1 MVPELKNVSNA
12 DRNGGEVQLKARPV
26 SRGVAIGRIVLLHG
40 SSRQFFRIDIEQAA
54 IESEQR
60 RARAAFRLARRQL
73 NRLRNEP
80 AAASAP
86 GIFEAQRSMIEDS
99 SMLVKVEDVISKQ
112 RVNAEWAV
120 KEVTDAYVAQYRSI
134 PDTHLRDRYID
145 VEDVAERIQN
155 ALGGGERSA
164 PPPKDSII
172 VAKELLPSTL
182 AEEIG
187 GHPTAVITEHGG
199 WTSHT
204 FILARELNLPAV
216 TGVRKLLRRVGTG
229 DVAIVDGYNGRV
241 ILNPTQETLDRYRIP
256 AAQFKQLNY
265 NDVTV
270 SESETRTL
278 DGREIIL
285 RANVDLPEI
294 YKKAKRF
301 GACGIGLYRSEFLF
315 NPVKGYPS
323 ENHQYEAYSEIA
335 RFAGEDGV
343 KIRTF
348 DLGPEQVYGPG
359 QSREKNPAL
368 GLRAI
373 RLSLSNVRQFR
384 TQIRALLRASH
395 KARLDIVIPMVA
407 GVREMLEV
415 REIVEKEREAL
426 IAKGFSVGEPRIGA
440 MIEVPS
446 AVLLVDEIVAES
458 DFICL
463 GTNDLVQYLLAV
475 DRDNE
480 SVAGWFRTLHPAV
493 LRAIRTVID
502 VTTRAG
508 KPLVL
513 CGEMAGSPYY
523 LPLLVG
529 MGATELSMNVNSLL
543 RVRKIVCGI
552 AYTEAAELAREVTD
566 CRTSDEV
573 EAIVDR
579 HIKEKWS
586 HLIQPDRS
594 KHLRR

>member
-1 MVPELKNVSNA
+1 
-12 DRNGGEVQLKARPV
+12 
-26 SRGVAIGRIVLLHG
+26 
-40 SSRQFFRIDIEQAA
+40 
-54 IESEQR
+54 
-60 RARAAFRLARRQL
+60 
-73 NRLRNEP
+73 
-80 AAASAP
+80 
-86 GIFEAQRSMIEDS
+86 
-99 SMLVKVEDVISKQ
+99 
-112 RVNAEWAV
+112 
-120 KEVTDAYVAQYRSI
+120 
-134 PDTHLRDRYID
+134 
-145 VEDVAERIQN
+145 
-155 ALGGGERSA
+155 
-164 PPPKDSII
+164 
-172 VAKELLPSTL
+172 
-182 AEEIG
+182 
-187 GHPTAVITEHGG
+187 
-199 WTSHT
+199 
-204 FILARELNLPAV
+204 
-216 TGVRKLLRRVGTG
+216 
-229 DVAIVDGYNGRV
+229 
-241 ILNPTQETLDRYRIP
+241 
-256 AAQFKQLNY
+256 
-265 NDVTV
+265 
-270 SESETRTL
+270 
-278 DGREIIL
+278 
-285 RANVDLPEI
+285 
-294 YKKAKRF
+294 
-301 GACGIGLYRSEFLF
+301 
-315 NPVKGYPS
+315 
-323 ENHQYEAYSEIA
+323 
-335 RFAGEDGV
+335 V

-543 RVRKIVCGI
+543 TGPKDRLRDRVHRGGR
-552 AYTEAAELAREVTD
+552 ARPGGHRLPDVG
-566 CRTSDEV
+566 RGR
-573 EAIVDR
+573 AIVDR